1 MSTFIFACLFFN
13 GNKKKKMIKTVHL
26 EMVCYFEVLYYVK
39 RMQIT

>member
-1 MSTFIFACLFFN
+1 MET
-13 GNKKKKMIKTVHL
+13 KKKMIETVHL